1 MPELRRGMKKLTAK
15 DMALCGLFAALTGVG
30 AFIKISIPIQ
40 PFPMHFTM
48 QLFFVLLAGFVLGSR
63 RAALSVAIYLL
74 VGLLGIPVFAAGGG
88 LAYLIRPTFGF
99 LLGFIFAALVTGRLR
114 DGKKGGVRRNLFA
127 AFWGMMAYYFCGVI
141 YFYVISNYVISMPV
155 TWKVVIVNCF
165 LITVAEDL
173 VLCALAAVA
182 AKRLWRAVEWE

>member
-99 LLGFIFAALVTGRLR
+99 LLGFIFAALFTGRLS
-114 DGKKGGVRRNLFA
+114 DGKKGVVRRNLFA

-173 VLCALAAVA
+173 VLCALASVA